1 VTAETQTLTT
11 ATYLVTGMTCD
22 HCARAVAGE
31 FRSLAGVSDVTVR
44 LVPGGQ
50 SAITVASSAPL
61 ASAAIAA
68 ALDEAGEY
76 QLADG
81 S

>member
-1 VTAETQTLTT
+1 MAT
-11 ATYLVTGMTCD
+11 ATYVVTGMTCD

-31 FRSLAGVSDVTVR
+31 FRSLPGVSDVTVQ

-50 SAITVASSAPL
+50 SEVTIVSAAPL
-61 ASAAIAA
+61 ATAAVAA

-76 QLADG
+76 QLASG